1 MGVAFRSGS
10 RWGRGAL
17 SVVATRTRGGRPLI
31 VRGPRPPRGLWC
43 CGLKAGREQRERRE
57 LPGAAR
63 RWELCAHDTG
73 SRPLRRGRAEPGGNP
88 STVSNRSRRRFGA
101 DHPRGGPLSLPMI
114 LAVGFS
120 VRSAR
125 GTPLRRWAWERLNE
139 HLTKGVALFDAQ
151 VARPADSRPRQP
163 KDGRRHP
170 RPLGI
175 SPLRD
180 LHHAARRHC
189 TPSQAPRPGPEAR
202 AGSVHGEVIW
212 HGGSDQW
219 RGWR

>member
-1 MGVAFRSGS
+1 M
-10 RWGRGAL
+10 

-73 SRPLRRGRAEPGGNP
+73 LGLCAEGELSPEATLRR
-88 STVSNRSRRRFGA
+88 SRVVQDEGSGQITREV
-101 DHPRGGPLSLPMI
+101 DPLSLPMI

-180 LHHAARRHC
+180 LHHAARRRC